1 MRTGNITSVFLIAMM
16 VPWYASAQLPGKIV
30 GHVSDQE
37 TDELLQGVNIV
48 VVGTYLGAATDSEGD
63 YMIINVSPSLYELQ
77 ATMIGYEVVRING
90 VEVLSDLTTHID
102 FQMVGESLKGEEIT
116 ITAERPLIQEDVTT
130 SVNYIGKEELNSMPA
145 SDYNDLLVLNPGM
158 TRDAKGFHLRGGRSR
173 EIVVQVDGI
182 PIQEPNYGTA
192 FAGYSALSLN
202 SNAISEISVQSGGF
216 NAEFGNALSGII
228 DVSTGIGSDRFSWS
242 FDAESELPVDDGA
255 AIPTDKQ
262 DSLYYDGSR
271 YDYISGYTRY
281 RFGLGG
287 PVTLISPKMRYSA
300 SAQWLEAEDGLPT
313 RENTENDFVE
323 LVVNG
328 KLGFL
333 LGSRINLTVSGMMSE
348 KEYDLFDVRRKY
360 IPETFQRR
368 HALVQQFSL
377 NWNQTLSSNLY
388 YSVLAGYSRTYYK
401 AAQPGKWWDITQ
413 VEDWNI
419 LNPDDPA
426 DTLNPEAI
434 QIITD
439 YKEGTQYIIG
449 GDNNLFRE
457 EDLRIFLLKGA
468 LTWQAGKH
476 NQFKTG
482 FELHRYDL
490 FYQAVLAY
498 KGFPFTFAH
507 GFGNEQLNL
516 PDLNPILLGLFLQDK
531 IEFKG
536 MVMNVGIR
544 YDMFDPD
551 AVLPS
556 SFWYPYLD
564 PGDMGPDLSDQ
575 DYWTGPNH
583 DIPVENPAYPWKQ
596 ASIKHMI
603 SPRLGVSHPLT
614 DRTMLHF
621 TYGQFYQIPDWYLL
635 YRNYNYSYDIL
646 ALYGNPDMRPE
657 ATTSFEVGARSA
669 VMSSLVIDFTA
680 FYKDIRDL
688 VETTI
693 ANNLNDPDF
702 QAAKEEDDSIIELP
716 TWFVNDN
723 LAWGNSK
730 GLEFT
735 LRHFPTHRIP
745 LGVNL
750 SYTFMVAKGKTSD
763 YHDGFLRI
771 FTRGQ
776 LEPVQEYYLNWDQRH
791 TVNLSVDYRW
801 SESSGLNLLTR
812 YGSGYPYTGYQESL
826 LPVENNERLP
836 STMQVDLKANH
847 AFEIS
852 GVKAN
857 IYLLVINLFDKLNVV
872 NFDNG
877 ENRRI
882 PVIPHLLDHPSEFEG
897 PLDDPMVFGPH
908 REIRVGVSFSY

>member
-1 MRTGNITSVFLIAMM
+1 MIPRRTI
-16 VPWYASAQLPGKIV
+16 AQLPGKIV
-30 GHVSDQE
+30 GHVSNQE
-37 TDELLQGVNIV
+37 TGEALQGVNIV
-48 VVGTYLGAATDSEGD
+48 IVETYMGAATDAEGD
-63 YMIINVSPSLYELQ
+63 YMVINVPPGMYDLQ
-77 ATMIGYEVVRING
+77 ATMIGYESVRVNT

-102 FQMVGESLKGEEIT
+102 FQMVTESLEGEEIT

-130 SVNYIGKEELNSMPA
+130 SVNYIGKEELNSIPA
-145 SDYNDLLVLNPGM
+145 TDYNDLLVLNPGM

-228 DVSTGIGSDRFSWS
+228 DVSTGGGGDRFSWS
-242 FDAESELPVDDGA
+242 FDAESELPVDQGA
-255 AIPTDKQ
+255 VIPEEKQ
-262 DSLYYDGSR
+262 DSLYYDDSR

-281 RFGLGG
+281 RLGLSG
-287 PVTLISPKMRYSA
+287 PMSLISTNMRYSV
-300 SAQWLEAEDGLPT
+300 SAQWLSAKDGLPT
-313 RENTENDFVE
+313 RENTDNDFAE

-360 IPETFQRR
+360 IPKTFQRR
-368 HALVQQFSL
+368 HALVQQMSV
-377 NWNQTLSSNLY
+377 NWNHTLSANLY
-388 YSVLAGYSRTYYK
+388 YTVLAGYSRTYYK
-401 AAQPGKWWDITQ
+401 AAQPRKWWDITK

-419 LNPDDPA
+419 LNPDEPA

-457 EDLRIFLLKGA
+457 EDLKTFLLKGA

-476 NQFKTG
+476 HQFKTG
-482 FELHRYDL
+482 FELHRYNL

-507 GFGNEQLNL
+507 GIGNDELNL
-516 PDLNPILLGLFLQDK
+516 TKLNPTLLGLFLQNK

-536 MVMNVGIR
+536 MVMNAGIR
-544 YDMFDPD
+544 YDLFDPD
-551 AVLPS
+551 AILPS
-556 SFWYPYLD
+556 NFWYPYLD
-564 PGDMGPDLSDQ
+564 PGDMGPDPFDQ
-575 DYWTGPNH
+575 NDWIGPNH
-583 DIPVENPAYPWKQ
+583 DIPRENPAYPWKK

-603 SPRLGVSHPLT
+603 SPRIGVSHPVT

-646 ALYGNPDMRPE
+646 ALYGNPDLRPE
-657 ATTSFEVGARSA
+657 STTSFEVGARSA
-669 VMSSLVIDFTA
+669 LTSNLVVDFTA

-702 QAAKEEDDSIIELP
+702 QEAKEEDDSIIELP
-716 TWFVNDN
+716 TWFVNEN
-723 LAWGNSK
+723 IAWGNSK
-730 GLEFT
+730 GVEFN
-735 LRHFPTHRIP
+735 LRHHPTPQIP
-745 LGVNL
+745 LGMNL

-791 TVNLSVDYRW
+791 TVNLSLDYRW
-801 SESSGLNLLTR
+801 SGTSSVNLLTR

-826 LPVENNERLP
+826 LPVENNKRLP
-836 STMQVDLKANH
+836 STLQMDLKANQG
-847 AFEIS
+847 FQIG
-852 GVKAN
+852 GVN
-857 IYLLVINLFDKLNVV
+857 TSVYLLIINLFDRLNVV

-882 PVIPHLLDHPSEFEG
+882 PVIPHLLDHPGEFEG

-908 REIRVGVSFSY
+908 REVRIGVSFNY